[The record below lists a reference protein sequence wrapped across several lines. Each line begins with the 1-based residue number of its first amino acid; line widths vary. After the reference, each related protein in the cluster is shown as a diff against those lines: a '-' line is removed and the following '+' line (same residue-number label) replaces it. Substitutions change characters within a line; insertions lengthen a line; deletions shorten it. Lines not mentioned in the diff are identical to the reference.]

1 MRNQQQKIIVGQYG
15 KHGEN
20 IQAWFTGILF
30 PELLLCVLPI
40 LVHYGTQFQK
50 RNSSNQKIKW
60 DRYCKLKSHPD
71 RRSERKQIFVFSVD
85 ASLVQIRKPKLS
97 GISTYHKLINRL
109 KKTKPTRRNNAV
121 PTARNKAPPVL
132 KHDQPP

>member
-1 MRNQQQKIIVGQYG
+1 MESMEKIYKRGLQGFYS
-15 KHGEN
+15 
-20 IQAWFTGILF
+20 QSYY
-30 PELLLCVLPI
+30 CVYCPFSCI
-40 LVHYGTQFQK
+40 MGHNFKSEIYP
-50 RNSSNQKIKW
+50 SNQKTKW

-109 KKTKPTRRNNAV
+109 KETKPTRRNNAV